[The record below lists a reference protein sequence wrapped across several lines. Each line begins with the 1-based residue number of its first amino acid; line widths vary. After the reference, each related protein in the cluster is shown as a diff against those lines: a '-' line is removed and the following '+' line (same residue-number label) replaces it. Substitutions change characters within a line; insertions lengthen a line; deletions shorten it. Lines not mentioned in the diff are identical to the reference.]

1 MRIKVAAIAKDEGAY
16 IPEWIFHH
24 LHFKFDAIEIWV
36 NDTTDSSIE
45 ILNRI
50 CVNNSN
56 VKYHIADE
64 LLLFCQ
70 KNKLPFQIEAYKKIF
85 YKSIEEGFTHLI
97 FLDLDEL
104 WMPRDFKTGII
115 ECLESYGEFDAVS
128 FQWHLD
134 SPNELNEFELAINR
148 NLLQKYKLV
157 KTAFKLEKK
166 TKIDIHNHLIE
177 NGLYKLSDGSQFNQ
191 DPTSKHNRAAV
202 SIEHLNNNSEIDEY
216 FIHHSI
222 YRSKMEYLSSLA
234 KGLKQVNGGEIKNNR
249 WGYLNLTGSIP
260 NLKFDINHKDK
271 ELYLNAYSEFISENS
286 LLNFIE
292 NAKIDIFRRYQRL
305 LTKLKN
311 DTHVIE
317 NIKNVFLGTDIYEL
331 LDTTK
336 QCSFT
341 KHYVDSFNIGKE
353 VVISGWLFLN
363 DNSSKHNLRVL
374 DEHGCEIE
382 FSLTRSARPD
392 VKRKFINAPIDS
404 GFTLKINLKSVI
416 NNGSVRPIT
425 IIVETEKEFGF
436 VKLFNGL

>member
-1 MRIKVAAIAKDEGAY
+1 VRIKVAAIAKDEGAY

-166 TKIDIHNHLIE
+166 PK
-177 NGLYKLSDGSQFNQ
+177 
-191 DPTSKHNRAAV
+191 
-202 SIEHLNNNSEIDEY
+202 
-216 FIHHSI
+216 
-222 YRSKMEYLSSLA
+222 
-234 KGLKQVNGGEIKNNR
+234 
-249 WGYLNLTGSIP
+249 
-260 NLKFDINHKDK
+260 
-271 ELYLNAYSEFISENS
+271 
-286 LLNFIE
+286 
-292 NAKIDIFRRYQRL
+292 
-305 LTKLKN
+305 
-311 DTHVIE
+311 
-317 NIKNVFLGTDIYEL
+317 
-331 LDTTK
+331 
-336 QCSFT
+336 
-341 KHYVDSFNIGKE
+341 
-353 VVISGWLFLN
+353 
-363 DNSSKHNLRVL
+363 
-374 DEHGCEIE
+374 
-382 FSLTRSARPD
+382 
-392 VKRKFINAPIDS
+392 
-404 GFTLKINLKSVI
+404 
-416 NNGSVRPIT
+416 
-425 IIVETEKEFGF
+425 
-436 VKLFNGL
+436 